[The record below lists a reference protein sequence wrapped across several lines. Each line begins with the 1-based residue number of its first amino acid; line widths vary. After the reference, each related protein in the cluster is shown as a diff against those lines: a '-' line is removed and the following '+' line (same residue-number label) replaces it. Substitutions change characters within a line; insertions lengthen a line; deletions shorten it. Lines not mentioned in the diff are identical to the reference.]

1 MSTPG
6 WLQRSTLIDH
16 MNSVHMTVSGAVLPE
31 AVRDNFQLCPRCNM
45 VLTSRG
51 CHACCGKPAHPTR
64 TADPPVLHAA
74 QQAGNASRYDGLPDP
89 QTVLATFIRVMR
101 HVPNGVRIPFCDALR
116 DCIQRFTELSSKQT
130 LTLVFLLPKVVL
142 ASTGRGGKRGKRQVA
157 HVCLQRLER
166 WSNGEYA
173 LLWKE
178 TLEQRAGPIMQDV
191 RGDNTDRTQDEEVRH
206 LQRRILDILSEKG
219 LSKAAKELVSDGV
232 HNSSPSVL
240 QKLRDLHPRADEPV
254 VADAYPPAQCS
265 WTQNAESTEAS
276 IKTVIQQF
284 PAASGADPS
293 QLRPAH
299 LKEAAFCGS
308 DIAEQSLLH
317 ALQRFV
323 SKAASGLL
331 PPELSEAKWTAQ

>member
-1 MSTPG
+1 MKS
-6 WLQRSTLIDH
+6 S
-16 MNSVHMTVSGAVLPE
+16 N
-31 AVRDNFQLCPRCNM
+31 
-45 VLTSRG
+45 
-51 CHACCGKPAHPTR
+51 
-64 TADPPVLHAA
+64 
-74 QQAGNASRYDGLPDP
+74 RYDGLPDP

-191 RGDNTDRTQDEEVRH
+191 RGDNTDRAQDDEVRH

-219 LSKAAKELVSDGV
+219 LSKAAKELVSDGI
-232 HNSSPSVL
+232 HKPSPSVL
-240 QKLRDLHPRADEPV
+240 QKLRDLHQRADEPLQTPIRPRN
-254 VADAYPPAQCS
+254 ALGLKTQKARRPPSRRSSSNFRQLV
-265 WTQNAESTEAS
+265 EAHRNY
-276 IKTVIQQF
+276 V
-284 PAASGADPS
+284 
-293 QLRPAH
+293 LR
-299 LKEAAFCGS
+299 
-308 DIAEQSLLH
+308 
-317 ALQRFV
+317 
-323 SKAASGLL
+323 
-331 PPELSEAKWTAQ
+331 T